1 MSVRAKLACATC
13 PVADRAACAV
23 LSPDEREELAQIGTH
38 VSVARGETVFAAAG
52 DSPMCATLISGVLK
66 AVRYDTDGHEV
77 LLALIHPAG
86 FTGELFGS
94 GIDATIVALTEARLC
109 VFPAR
114 AYEAALARFPALSLA
129 LLRRM
134 SGELETA
141 RSLLALARTHSART
155 RVAWLLLA
163 LAKAASHSPCH
174 PAERFDLVLSRA
186 EMAAAVGLTIES
198 VSRQLTA
205 LEREGLIQRE
215 GRRGIAILDATA
227 LEAAA
232 VC

>member
-1 MSVRAKLACATC
+1 MSARTKLECATC
-13 PVADRAACAV
+13 PVAERAACAV
-23 LSPDEREELAQIGTH
+23 LTPEERAELAAIGSSRS
-38 VSVARGETVFAAAG
+38 VSRGETVFAAGG
-52 DSPMCATLISGVLK
+52 DAPMCATLISGVLK
-66 AVRYDTDGHEV
+66 AVTYDAEGHEV

-86 FTGELFGS
+86 FAGELFASGS
-94 GIDATIVALTEARLC
+94 GSTIVALTDARLC
-109 VFPAR
+109 LFPKA

-129 LLRRM
+129 LLRRL
-134 SGELETA
+134 SGELEAA

-174 PAERFDLVLSRA
+174 PATRFDLVLSRS

-198 VSRQLTA
+198 VSRQLTV
-205 LEREGLIQRE
+205 LEREGVIQRE
-215 GRRGIAILDATA
+215 ARRGIVLLDATA

-232 VC
+232 IC